1 MPWSILDWH
10 NKGKKKR
17 IYFKE
22 MAKKITCS
30 SISIFLSAL
39 LLCSCASL
47 VQKSSLPE
55 ESAQF
60 ELVPEEEWPL
70 LVDDLDQK
78 SLEFAVAESL
88 GYLEKRPLNKK
99 FWLGTREIS
108 NEEIFS
114 TLSLFLKILQNNP
127 PGNPLQ
133 DQIRT
138 HFHLYR
144 VALSPKTSPLLIT
157 GYYEPLLSGSRV
169 PSPRF
174 KYPIYRLPDD
184 LLFIDPKKF
193 SKNFQGQKWI
203 GRTEGNRV
211 VPYFTRQEIDR
222 EGRLAGKNLEILWVD
237 DPIKLFFLHI
247 QGSGEILLE
256 DGSLIKL
263 GYKGTNG
270 HPYFAIGK
278 ELIRRG
284 IFQPEAVSLQSIHSY
299 LQANPQDQEGL
310 MNLNPSYVFF
320 RETVGG
326 PYGNLGLPLTP
337 GRSIAADQRIFP
349 AAGLGWLVGEKPSFD
364 DKGHLLSW
372 NPFGRWVSIQDS
384 GGAIKGPSRVDLFW
398 GSGQEAELAAGHLR
412 HQGSLFFLLKK

>member
-1 MPWSILDWH
+1 MGIL
-10 NKGKKKR
+10 
-17 IYFKE
+17 
-22 MAKKITCS
+22 
-30 SISIFLSAL
+30 LSAFL
-39 LLCSCASL
+39 LYSCASL
-47 VQKSSLPE
+47 VQKSLPG
-55 ESAQF
+55 ESTQF

-78 SLEFAVAESL
+78 SLELALAESL
-88 GYLEKRPLNKK
+88 GYLAKRPLDKK
-99 FWLGTREIS
+99 FLLGSREIS

-114 TLSLFLKILQNNP
+114 TLSLFLKILQDNP
-127 PGNPLQ
+127 PGTPLQ

-138 HFHLYR
+138 HFRLYR
-144 VALSPKTSPLLIT
+144 VVLSPKTSPLLIT
-157 GYYEPLLSGSRV
+157 GYYEPLLSGSRA
-169 PSPRF
+169 PSIRF

-193 SKNFQGQKWI
+193 SKNFQGPRWI

-222 EGRLAGKNLEILWVD
+222 EGPLAGKNLEICWVD

-247 QGSGEILLE
+247 QGSGEILLD

-263 GYKGTNG
+263 GYGGTNG

-284 IFQPEAVSLQSIHSY
+284 IFQPEAVSLQSIYSY
-299 LQANPQDQEGL
+299 LRGHPQEQEGL

-320 RETVGG
+320 RETEGG

-337 GRSIAADQRIFP
+337 GRSIAADQRFFP
-349 AAGLGWLVGEKPSFD
+349 AAALGWLIGEKPSFD
-364 DKGHLLSW
+364 DQGYLLSW
-372 NPFGRWVSIQDS
+372 RSFGRWVSIQDS
-384 GGAIKGPSRVDLFW
+384 GGAIKGPSRVDLFC
-398 GSGQEAELAAGHLR
+398 GSGQEAELVAGHLR
-412 HQGSLFFLLKK
+412 HQGSLFILLKK